1 MVTLHVKI
9 FAAVG
14 LWVALAC
21 GSYAQDAPAPKPADQ
36 PAASAQTAAPA
47 EPAPPSALPTP
58 SVTGPLAASPP
69 ITLEAGPLGKLSL
82 NGIVSG
88 FGVFQSNAVPGNNG
102 AEGNLSNGQVW
113 IQKTTGWWQFY
124 VQAGA
129 YDLTALGSPY
139 ISTETAL
146 TDLYGPVPT
155 AYLKLVPGKNTNI
168 LVGILPTLVGAE
180 YTFSFQNMNI
190 ERGLLVEPGK
200 RDHARRADQSD
211 DGEIYRI
218 V

>member
-1 MVTLHVKI
+1 M
-9 FAAVG
+9 
-14 LWVALAC
+14 
-21 GSYAQDAPAPKPADQ
+21 Q
-36 PAASAQTAAPA
+36 
-47 EPAPPSALPTP
+47 
-58 SVTGPLAASPP
+58 ASPP
-69 ITLEAGPLGKLSL
+69 IPLSGNESSLLGKISL

-88 FGVFQSNAVPGNNG
+88 MGLFQGNAVSGNNG
-102 AEGNLSNGQVW
+102 AEGALSNGQVW

-129 YDLTALGSPY
+129 YDLTALGSSF
-139 ISTETAL
+139 ISTEKAL

-168 LVGILPTLVGAE
+168 VIGILPTLVGAE

-200 RDHARRADQSD
+200 RNHPRRADQSD
-211 DGEIYRI
+211 DGK
-218 V
+218 VHGLV